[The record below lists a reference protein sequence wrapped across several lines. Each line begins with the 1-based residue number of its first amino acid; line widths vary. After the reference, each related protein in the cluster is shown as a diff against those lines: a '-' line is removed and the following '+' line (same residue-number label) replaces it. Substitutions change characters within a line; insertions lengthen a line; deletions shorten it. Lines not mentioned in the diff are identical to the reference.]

1 MFTDDP
7 DYMRSFNRVLQTL
20 PGEEYAR
27 MAVEEG
33 LRLWRE
39 TEA

>member
-1 MFTDDP
+1 MFRDDAQ
-7 DYMRSFNRVLQTL
+7 YMRGCNLVLQTV

-33 LRLWRE
+33 LRLWRA
-39 TEA
+39 TEE